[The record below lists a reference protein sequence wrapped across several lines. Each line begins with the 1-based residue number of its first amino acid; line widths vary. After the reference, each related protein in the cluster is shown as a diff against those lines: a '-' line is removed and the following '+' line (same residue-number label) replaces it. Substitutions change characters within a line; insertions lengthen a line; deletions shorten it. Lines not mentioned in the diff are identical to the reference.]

1 MPEELQGLIQSISDT
16 VRDVVEGVTSEFHNI
31 MGGSFSIT
39 KHAIPAIAAPQAE
52 VDDDEDED
60 EEDDEEDGPQEP
72 PRFDFSVN

>member
-1 MPEELQGLIQSISDT
+1 MPEELRGLIQSISDT

-31 MGGSFSIT
+31 IGGSFSIT
-39 KHAIPAIAAPQAE
+39 KHSITAPQAE
-52 VDDDEDED
+52 VDDDEED